1 VPQRIDRRLLN
12 PSLVNGLSPKFGEHQ
27 NESQERMDFAWKERM
42 LMEIAKYWKTIVDTL
57 QDGLMV
63 LDPEGNILAVNP
75 AAEKLT
81 GYSADELIGTNC
93 RTLNCTGCDIFGRG
107 SGKEWC
113 SLFVSGEVR
122 AKKCL
127 ISDKAHRAIHV
138 VKNASVLKDSEGRT
152 LGAVETFTDI
162 SEMVRQQQEIESL
175 RRTCHLEEGHHGLLG
190 ESPPMQRLFEL
201 IENVAQT
208 DAPVLIHGQSGTGKE
223 LVARAIH
230 EESPRR
236 EKPFIKVNC
245 AALNE
250 NLLES
255 ELFGHEKGAYTGAD
269 RTRIGRFEAAHE
281 GTIFLD
287 EIGDI
292 PLSTQVKLLRVLE
305 EKEIEQVGDHQPISV
320 DVRIISAT
328 NKDLETMIRQGLFR
342 EDFFFRINV
351 FPLNCPSLA
360 ERLEDIPIIV
370 QHFID
375 QNAGRGGKEIY
386 GLTPEA
392 MEALL
397 AYSWPGNVRE
407 LRNAIEFALVLC
419 PGNWISKRHLP
430 PKIVGFVKRYP
441 TVKIASAEERPTT
454 HYRPASASQDEKRT
468 ELIHTLRRVGGNQS
482 EAARLLGVSRVTIWK
497 RIKKYGIDL
506 NSDLGRHFPKVPA
519 EPAVNEPQA

>member
-1 VPQRIDRRLLN
+1 
-12 PSLVNGLSPKFGEHQ
+12 
-27 NESQERMDFAWKERM
+27 
-42 LMEIAKYWKTIVDTL
+42 MEIAKYWKTIVDTL

-63 LDPEGNILAVNP
+63 LDPSGNILAVNP

-81 GYSADELIGTNC
+81 GYTAEELVGTNC
-93 RTLNCTGCDIFGRG
+93 RMLNCTGCDVYGKGAGRD
-107 SGKEWC
+107 WC
-113 SLFVSGEVR
+113 KLFVEGNVK

-127 ISDKAHRAIHV
+127 ISDKKRRAVHV
-138 VKNASVLKDSEGRT
+138 VKNASVLKDAQGNI
-152 LGAVETFTDI
+152 LGAVETLTDMTEI
-162 SEMVRQQQEIESL
+162 VRQQQEIASL
-175 RRTCHLEEGHHGLLG
+175 RKSCHLEDDHHGLLG

-201 IENVAQT
+201 IENVSQT
-208 DAPVLIHGQSGTGKE
+208 DAPVLIHGLSGTGKE

-230 EESPRR
+230 EESPRSNN
-236 EKPFIKVNC
+236 PFIKVNC

-305 EKEIEQVGDHQPISV
+305 EKEIERVGDHKPIPV

-328 NKDLETMIRQGLFR
+328 NRDLDAMIAEDHFR
-342 EDFFFRINV
+342 EDLFFRINV

-360 ERLEDIPIIV
+360 ERIEDIPLIV
-370 QHFID
+370 QSFID
-375 QNAGRGGKEIY
+375 QNRVKGGKEIL

-392 MEALL
+392 MEVLL
-397 AYSWPGNVRE
+397 AYQWPGNVRE
-407 LRNAIEFALVLC
+407 LRNAIEYAFVLC
-419 PGNWISKRHLP
+419 PGDWIGKEHLP
-430 PKIVGFVKRYP
+430 PKIASVGKRTP
-441 TVKIASAEERPTT
+441 VLHTTGSKSWEEER
-454 HYRPASASQDEKRT
+454 AN
-468 ELIHTLRRVGGNQS
+468 LIQTLRRVRGNQS
-482 EAARLLGVSRVTIWK
+482 EAGRLLGVSRVTIWK

-506 NSDLGRHFPKVPA
+506 NSDLVGRHS
-519 EPAVNEPQA
+519 QA